1 MSYKRVFAMA
11 DDEIRIK
18 SIDDL
23 QGAQSAY
30 AANGASVPNYNDWN
44 NLLADFEEKGIES
57 TGSYAGDLALHNT
70 LRAEPVGSPDDVQKT
85 SEIEANKIQDER
97 VNATENITKL
107 TDSDSDQALKANFA
121 NGTSSAI
128 AANQMLAFIQM
139 YS

>member
-1 MSYKRVFAMA
+1 MA
-11 DDEIRIK
+11 NDEMRIK

-57 TGSYAGDLALHNT
+57 TGSYAGDLALQNS
-70 LRAEPVGSPDDVQKT
+70 LRVQEAVSQDDIQKA
-85 SEIEANKIQDER
+85 SEIESDKVQDQR

-128 AANQMLAFIQM
+128 TANQMMAFIQM